1 MCMTL
6 EHGSNG
12 KQRVK
17 RTRRVKE
24 TLGEGRNISDK
35 HMEERKERFV
45 AVQTMIDLQAQYIQM
60 CKELPVIIAT
70 GYAGSS
76 KTYIPTCIA
85 AEKWYLGEI
94 EKIYL
99 LRPAVSDSASLGF
112 FGGSLIEKS
121 KNWLMPVLDTL
132 YEKLGRS
139 VVDLAIERGD
149 IEPIPLQVIKGRSL
163 KNCFIICEEAE
174 DITQKEF
181 VKIITR
187 GGVNSTLVLAGDI
200 LQTDLKGNNGLQLA
214 IELYGE
220 NPDLPWGFV
229 DFNRP
234 SDIVRSEPVKKA
246 ILALRR
252 KGLM

>member
-1 MCMTL
+1 M
-6 EHGSNG
+6 EHHSNAKG
-12 KQRVK
+12 RVQ
-17 RTRRVKE
+17 RTRKAKE
-24 TLGEGRNISDK
+24 TSGKPREISEK
-35 HMEERKERFV
+35 HLDDRKHNFV
-45 AVQTMIDLQAQYIQM
+45 PVKPMNELQADYIRM

-70 GYAGSS
+70 GYAGTS

-94 EKIYL
+94 DKIYL
-99 LRPAVSDSASLGF
+99 VRPAVSSSKSLGF

-121 KNWLMPVLDTL
+121 KNWLMPILDTL

-149 IEPIPLQVIKGRSL
+149 IEPIPLEVIKGRSL
-163 KNCFIICEEAE
+163 KNCFIIFDEAE
-174 DITQKEF
+174 DTTIPEF
-181 VKIITR
+181 IKVITR

-200 LQTDLKGNNGLQLA
+200 LQTDLKESNGLQLA

-220 NPDLPWGFV
+220 NPDLPWGFI

-234 SDIVRSEPVKKA
+234 SDIVRSEPVKKV